1 MEIFDHNTVLKIRS
15 KILED
20 GFEHYLV
27 GSLAEIAENVGGRT
41 ITTDIEFDTNIML
54 ELPAVGADRFDDV
67 DIVNSSLVYEALPG
81 LTAYE
86 ACRDE
91 LWASLSMGYYVQ
103 YVRRRWRPSSQQDFD
118 LRRNYRLHY
127 LASGVRSRWRDN
139 AIGRLWWMQHFANTV
154 VPENPQEAL
163 QVLYFRDKNLG
174 ETLLTKPSIAAVH
187 SVAGAILR
195 VCYEKF
201 IDPGEILFDRD
212 SFRAFIREIEVNS
225 GRSLLAL
232 MPAPE
237 VELLVRGEFA
247 IHF

>member
-27 GSLAEIAENVGGRT
+27 GTLAEIAENVGGRT
-41 ITTDIEFDTNIML
+41 ITTDIEFGADIVL
-54 ELPAVGADRFDDV
+54 ELPVVGADRFDDV
-67 DIVNSSLVYEALPG
+67 DIVNSSMVYEALPG

-127 LASGVRSRWRDN
+127 LASGVQPVARQCHRK
-139 AIGRLWWMQHFANTV
+139 TV
-154 VPENPQEAL
+154 VDAAFCKHRGSRESP
-163 QVLYFRDKNLG
+163 R
-174 ETLLTKPSIAAVH
+174 SIASLVFPRQELGRNPFDKTVH
-187 SVAGAILR
+187 CGGPHGSRCDFACVLR
-195 VCYEKF
+195 KV
-201 IDPGEILFDRD
+201 
-212 SFRAFIREIEVNS
+212 
-225 GRSLLAL
+225 
-232 MPAPE
+232 
-237 VELLVRGEFA
+237 
-247 IHF
+247 H